1 MPDHPEATAQ
11 SISDA
16 IVRPPRPPTPPGRLD
31 PLGLRAQRG
40 LADRRYTCSAG
51 PRGHR
56 PRHLPLARAL
66 EGAPFP
72 LLLPPRLVDRA
83 RLTLASHTHSPPKV
97 AASLAARSSP
107 VRSPSTGARSVQ
119 QDLADPSPTR
129 SSRPA
134 EAAWAAVQS
143 VRRDESNTEK
153 DLHSLHVRAVSLDPA
168 CRSDLVLVPA
178 DLVLVRPL
186 SQCYFLNFG
195 NADIPVLYSVQRL
208 RDGRSY
214 STRSVLATQQGVP
227 IFTLTCSFCLPEPKQ
242 PVRALP
248 LPHWPL
254 RWHRTEEDKAQ
265 RKDLGDSIPEP
276 EDCDATEEVMLKALA
291 AGKNLPKKLQDLCVL
306 LLLARLEDEHQ
317 TLTAVLPAASSA
329 KPRSAGSRRSS
340 CATPTGASLPTHSLA
355 ASGELT
361 SLLYLAGAKQGSSSA
376 SSGPPRSSAS
386 SLVFPSPPAPA
397 PSRLADSLLSVR
409 RQLYWFRSRAPVRA
423 DPDFQKVRPSRSTL
437 SCSSG
442 SCLPSLLPRAVRPRL
457 RVRPQLHRHG
467 CARDRA
473 RVVDQAEAR
482 HACGAFALPPSLS
495 PPRRRQGIRADT

>member
-1 MPDHPEATAQ
+1 M
-11 SISDA
+11 
-16 IVRPPRPPTPPGRLD
+16 
-31 PLGLRAQRG
+31 
-40 LADRRYTCSAG
+40 
-51 PRGHR
+51 
-56 PRHLPLARAL
+56 
-66 EGAPFP
+66 
-72 LLLPPRLVDRA
+72 
-83 RLTLASHTHSPPKV
+83 
-97 AASLAARSSP
+97 
-107 VRSPSTGARSVQ
+107 
-119 QDLADPSPTR
+119 
-129 SSRPA
+129 
-134 EAAWAAVQS
+134 QS

-306 LLLARLEDEHQ
+306 LPLQLLEVEHQ

-340 CATPTGASLPTHSLA
+340 CATPTGASLPSHSLA
-355 ASGELT
+355 ASRELT
-361 SLLYLAGAKQGSSSA
+361 SLLHLAGAKQGSSSA

-386 SLVFPSPPAPA
+386 SLVFPSPPPH
-397 PSRLADSLLSVR
+397 PSLCASLTRSSPFAGSSTGSARARQSVPTPISRRCVPLARSALLEPERIMLTLSLAARSASSPTRPTSTSSARL
-409 RQLYWFRSRAPVRA
+409 RARPGSGR
-423 DPDFQKVRPSRSTL
+423 RPSR
-437 SCSSG
+437 G
-442 SCLPSLLPRAVRPRL
+442 SACLRCVRT
-457 RVRPQLHRHG
+457 
-467 CARDRA
+467 
-473 RVVDQAEAR
+473 
-482 HACGAFALPPSLS
+482 PSLS
-495 PPRRRQGIRADT
+495 VASAAATGDQS